1 MKVLKRLIRFLIIL
15 IIIFIAAITWYGY
28 KFYKETTDRTPI
40 ATKVNEIREKSD
52 YVKIDD
58 LPDYYTNAVVSVED
72 RRFYKHGAVDYIGI
86 LRAIFFNIKNKTL
99 QEGGSTI
106 TQQVAKNLYFEEEQ
120 SVIKRKVAEAFIAID
135 LEKQY
140 SKKEILEL
148 YTNIIYFGDGYYG
161 ISSACNGYLK
171 KSPTEMTLA
180 EATMMAGV
188 PNAPYY
194 YAPTANKELCKKR
207 QQKVISTM
215 VKNKFITQETAD
227 NIDSSFIDKIN

>member
-1 MKVLKRLIRFLIIL
+1 MKFIRRLIRLLIIL
-15 IIIFIAAITWYGY
+15 FIIFIAGITWYGY
-28 KFYKETTDRTPI
+28 KFYKETIEETPI
-40 ATKVNEIREKSD
+40 ATKVNEIREKND
-52 YVKIDD
+52 YVKISD
-58 LPDYYTNAVVSVED
+58 LPDYYIKAVVSVED
-72 RRFYKHGAVDYIGI
+72 RRFYNHGAVDYIGI

-106 TQQVAKNLYFEEEQ
+106 TQQVAKNLYFEEEK

-140 SKKEILEL
+140 SKNDILEL
-148 YTNIIYFGDGYYG
+148 YANIIYFGDGYYG
-161 ISSACNGYLK
+161 INAACNGYLK
-171 KSPTEMTLA
+171 KSPSQMNLA

-215 VKNKFITQETAD
+215 VKNKIITQETAD